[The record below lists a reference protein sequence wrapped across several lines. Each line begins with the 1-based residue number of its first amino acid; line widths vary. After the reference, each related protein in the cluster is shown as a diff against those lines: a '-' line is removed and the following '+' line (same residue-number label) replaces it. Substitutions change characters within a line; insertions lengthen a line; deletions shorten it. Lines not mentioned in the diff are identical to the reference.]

1 VPRKSAI
8 ILALVFLVGC
18 AETRP
23 PVAKPTATGQRYVLL
38 STAVFD
44 APDKEPYAW
53 AWVEEGDVPIEIVCR
68 RADAIAP
75 PSVVIKFLPA
85 PRGGEISSW
94 QSRSQAMCRLRLGP
108 D

>member
-1 VPRKSAI
+1 ML
-8 ILALVFLVGC
+8 LAFVFLVGC
-18 AETRP
+18 AETRN
-23 PVAKPTATGQRYVLL
+23 PVTTPTATGQRYVLL
-38 STAVFD
+38 RTAVFD

-53 AWVEEGDVPIEIVCR
+53 AWVEEGNVPIEIVCR

-75 PSVVIKFLPA
+75 LSVVIQHLPA

-94 QSRSQAMCRLRLGP
+94 QSGSQTMCRLRIGP